1 MRCAVCKRQIRRGV
15 EEQKRVEYR
24 LQKDKTVKIF
34 GYQMPDGPLTAASG
48 PLVRVIH
55 SVHYWEQVKAER
67 RGGPHAG
74 GAITAL
80 EQDTIEGN
88 HEDFGDPG

>member
-1 MRCAVCKRQIRRGV
+1 MRCQYCKRQIRRGI

-24 LQKDKTVKIF
+24 QTPNGVKIF
-34 GYQMPDGPLTAASG
+34 GYQMPDGTLNEAYG
-48 PLVRVIH
+48 PLIKVIH
-55 SVHYWEQVKAER
+55 SVHYWAETKAER

-80 EQDTIEGN
+80 EQDTIR
-88 HEDFGDPG
+88 DPL

>member
-24 LQKDKTVKIF
+24 QGFGGKVNIY
-34 GYQMPDGPLTAASG
+34 GYQMPDGTLAEAHG
-48 PLVRVIH
+48 PLIKVIH
-55 SVHYWEQVKAER
+55 SVHYWAEVKAER

-80 EQDTIEGN
+80 EQDSIEEGL
-88 HEDFGDPG
+88 

>member
-1 MRCAVCKRQIRRGV
+1 MKCAMCKRQIRRGV

-24 LQKDKTVKIF
+24 QTPDGIKIF
-34 GYQMPDGPLTAASG
+34 GYQMPAGSLNEAYG
-48 PLVRVIH
+48 PLVKVIH
-55 SVHYWEQVKAER
+55 SVHYWAEVKAAR

-80 EQDTIEGN
+80 EQDTIE
-88 HEDFGDPG
+88 ELP

>member
-1 MRCAVCKRQIRRGV
+1 MRCASCKRQIRRGV

-24 LQKDKTVKIF
+24 RMPDGTVKIF
-34 GYQMPDGPLTAASG
+34 GYQMPDGTLAEAHG
-48 PLVRVIH
+48 QLVRVVH
-55 SVHYWEQVKAER
+55 SVHYWAEVKAVR

-80 EQDTIEGN
+80 EQDAIEEGS
-88 HEDFGDPG
+88 

>member
-1 MRCAVCKRQIRRGV
+1 MKCATCKRQIRRGV

-24 LQKDKTVKIF
+24 QTPDGIKIF
-34 GYQMPDGPLTAASG
+34 GYQMPAGPLNEAYG
-48 PLVRVIH
+48 PLVKVIH
-55 SVHYWEQVKAER
+55 SVHYWAEVKAER

-80 EQDTIEGN
+80 EQDTIE
-88 HEDFGDPG
+88 EEL